1 MHSENTTHVIYV
13 PTYKHVV
20 VEVRIPHPHIASGV
34 HKFRYIILMFG

>member
-20 VEVRIPHPHIASGV
+20 VEVRGHPHIASGV